1 MWRAI
6 CTTNTVISNQKK
18 KGVHLMVMPTV
29 RAELMEAGQYR
40 DHAWKCWE
48 ELGIEELYGL
58 SYYIYNVDQKI
69 ANNVLSTLHSKLM
82 ETITGRSGLT
92 DIQRK
97 ALDPVVRAFADG
109 GILGRLINDIRIY
122 IEACIGH
129 KEQDGDTVMLVTT
142 VYKTKR
148 GELITNILQ
157 ISNGKS
163 FELLTATAFKRAA

>member
-18 KGVHLMVMPTV
+18 TGMHLMVTPTV
-29 RAELMEAGQYR
+29 QAELMGAGQYR

-58 SYYIYNVDQKI
+58 SYYIYNGDQKI

-82 ETITGRSGLT
+82 ETITGWPGLT

-97 ALDPVVRAFADG
+97 ALDPAVRAFADG

-129 KEQDGDTVMLVTT
+129 KEQDGDTVMLVADDH
-142 VYKTKR
+142 KLLR
-148 GELITNILQ
+148 LIRNC
-157 ISNGKS
+157 
-163 FELLTATAFKRAA
+163 